1 MNTNSWIKKTR
12 IKFLG
17 IKIYEK
23 LERWTEQSYSSEVIQ
38 VNVSPEYYNDE
49 FTVDKSKDNNC

>member
-1 MNTNSWIKKTR
+1 MNTDAWIKKTNV
-12 IKFLG
+12 KLFG

-23 LERWTEQSYSSEVIQ
+23 EEVCTEQNYEGEIIQ

-49 FTVDKSKDNNC
+49 FKVDKNKDNNC

>member
-1 MNTNSWIKKTR
+1 MNTNSWIKETKV
-12 IKFLG
+12 KFLG

-23 LERWTEQSYSSEVIQ
+23 LEKCTEQNYSSEVIQ

-49 FTVDKSKDNNC
+49 FKVDKSKDNNC

>member
-1 MNTNSWIKKTR
+1 MNTNSWIKETKV
-12 IKFLG
+12 KFLG

-23 LERWTEQSYSSEVIQ
+23 LEKCTEQSYSSEVIQ

-49 FTVDKSKDNNC
+49 FKVDKSKDNNC

>member
-1 MNTNSWIKKTR
+1 MNTNAWLKKTN
-12 IKFLG
+12 IKLFG

-23 LERWTEQSYSSEVIQ
+23 EEVCTEQNYDGEIIQ

-49 FTVDKSKDNNC
+49 FKVDKNKDNNC